1 MNKHY
6 FDETVNLVG
15 EIINQKCRKRNVGFF
30 YKQSNQEMN
39 YTFNLILTRFFFYLF
54 SPGNTDLF
62 NIFIY
67 VVCVNL

>member
-39 YTFNLILTRFFFYLF
+39 YTFNLILTRFFFINLAQETLTCSTFLF
-54 SPGNTDLF
+54 T
-62 NIFIY
+62 
-67 VVCVNL
+67 